1 MEQSH
6 KELIAQ
12 PQVMMA
18 DEQEREI
25 DLLEL
30 FYHLLDHWK
39 MILVFF
45 LVGALAMGG
54 YTKFFMDKQYEATA
68 KMYVLSSSDS
78 VVNLSDL
85 QLGSQLTSD
94 YLEVFETHEV
104 THEVIRK
111 LDLPYDYDQLQRM
124 LSLSNTSGTRII
136 NIKIT
141 STDPNEAAN
150 IANEFLEVA
159 SQYVADVMIT
169 DKPTVLSVALV
180 PDKPVGPS
188 TVKNAMLGA
197 MLGIVASCGY
207 LVVRFLLDDKVK
219 SAEDITKLTGM
230 PVLAEVPTFNVLR
243 SGKEEQMRIEGRN
256 EAV

>member
-1 MEQSH
+1 MEQSN
-6 KELIAQ
+6 KELMVQ
-12 PQVMMA
+12 PQLMVA
-18 DEQEREI
+18 EEQEQEI

-30 FYHLLDHWK
+30 AYHLLDHWK
-39 MILVFF
+39 MIAAFF
-45 LVGALAMGG
+45 LVGTLLMGVF
-54 YTKFFMDKQYEATA
+54 TKFFMDKQYEAVA

-104 THEVIRK
+104 TNEVIK
-111 LDLPYDYDQLQRM
+111 NLKLPYDYDELQDM

-141 STDPNEAAN
+141 STDPEEAAA
-150 IANEFLEVA
+150 IANEFLDVA

-169 DKPTVLSVALV
+169 DRPTTLSVALV
-180 PDKPVGPS
+180 PEKHVGPS

-197 MLGIVASCGY
+197 IVGLVLSCGY
-207 LVVRFLLDDKVK
+207 LVVMFLLDDKVK
-219 SAEDITKLTGM
+219 SAEDITKAAGIQDF
-230 PVLAEVPTFNVLR
+230 AEVTTFAVLSAPKSGSKNVA
-243 SGKEEQMRIEGRN
+243 GRN
-256 EAV
+256 

>member
-30 FYHLLDHWK
+30 CFHLLDHWK

-45 LVGALAMGG
+45 LVGTLAMGG

-104 THEVIRK
+104 TNEVIRK
-111 LDLPYDYDQLQRM
+111 LNLPYDYDQLQRM

-197 MLGIVASCGY
+197 ILGIVASCGY

>member
-30 FYHLLDHWK
+30 CFHLLDHWK

-104 THEVIRK
+104 TNEVIRK

-188 TVKNAMLGA
+188 TVKNAVLGA
-197 MLGIVASCGY
+197 MLGIMASCGY

>member
-6 KELIAQ
+6 KELVVQ
-12 PQVMMA
+12 PQMMVA
-18 DEQEREI
+18 EEQEQEI

-39 MILVFF
+39 MIAAFF
-45 LVGALAMGG
+45 LVGTLLMGVF
-54 YTKFFMDKQYEATA
+54 TKFFMDKQYEAVA

-104 THEVIRK
+104 TNAVIK
-111 LDLPYDYDQLQRM
+111 NLKLPYDYDQLQGM

-141 STDPNEAAN
+141 STVPEEAAA
-150 IANEFLEVA
+150 IANEFLDVA

-169 DKPTVLSVALV
+169 DRPTTLSVALV
-180 PDKPVGPS
+180 PDKHVGPS

-197 MLGIVASCGY
+197 IVGLALSCGY
-207 LVVRFLLDDKVK
+207 LVVAFLMDDKVK
-219 SAEDITKLTGM
+219 SAEDVTKATGI
-230 PVLAEVPTFNVLR
+230 PVFAEVPTFAALSAPKSGSKNVA
-243 SGKEEQMRIEGRN
+243 GRN
-256 EAV
+256 GKV

>member
-104 THEVIRK
+104 TNEVIRK

-188 TVKNAMLGA
+188 TVKNAVLGA
-197 MLGIVASCGY
+197 MLGIMASCGY

>member
-6 KELIAQ
+6 KDLMIQQ
-12 PQVMMA
+12 PVQA
-18 DEQEREI
+18 EEQEQEI

-30 FYHLLDHWK
+30 AYHLLDHWK
-39 MILVFF
+39 MIAVFF
-45 LVGALAMGG
+45 LVGAVLMGCF
-54 YTKFFMDKQYEATA
+54 TKFFMDKQYEATS

-104 THEVIRK
+104 TNAVIK
-111 LDLPYDYDQLQRM
+111 NLKLPYDYDVLQGM

-141 STDPNEAAN
+141 STDPQEAAA
-150 IANEFLEVA
+150 IANEFLDVA

-169 DKPTVLSVALV
+169 DRPTVLSVALV
-180 PDKPVGPS
+180 PEKAVGPS
-188 TVKNAMLGA
+188 TVKNAILGA
-197 MLGIVASCGY
+197 LVGLVLSCGY
-207 LVVRFLLDDKVK
+207 LVVAFLLDDKVK
-219 SAEDITKLTGM
+219 SAEDITKAAGI
-230 PVLAEVPTFNVLR
+230 PVFAEVPTFAGLGAPKNSSKNVAGR
-243 SGKEEQMRIEGRN
+243 SEN
-256 EAV
+256 V

>member
-6 KELIAQ
+6 KELVVQ
-12 PQVMMA
+12 PQA
-18 DEQEREI
+18 LLAEEQEREI
-25 DLLEL
+25 DLMEL
-30 FYHLLDHWK
+30 FYHLWDHWK
-39 MILVFF
+39 MIAAFF
-45 LVGALAMGG
+45 LVGTILMGVF
-54 YTKFFMDKQYEATA
+54 TKFFMDKQYEATA

-104 THEVIRK
+104 TNAVIEK
-111 LDLPYDYDQLQRM
+111 LKLPYDYDELQEM

-141 STDPNEAAN
+141 STNPEEAAA
-150 IANEFLEVA
+150 IANEFLDTA

-169 DKPTVLSVALV
+169 DRPTTLSVALV
-180 PDKPVGPS
+180 PEKPIGPS
-188 TVKNAMLGA
+188 TVKNALLGA
-197 MLGIVASCGY
+197 IAGLVLSCGY
-207 LVVRFLLDDKVK
+207 LVVAFLLDDKVK
-219 SAEDITKLTGM
+219 SAEDITKAAGM
-230 PVLAEVPTFNVLR
+230 PVFAEVPTFAALSAPKSGSKNVA
-243 SGKEEQMRIEGRN
+243 GRN